1 MRQTVYLRQFLI
13 MFILLTAT
21 SFTLYG
27 QTGYQEF
34 FNRSL
39 EINNT
44 GMLVLGSW
52 AVGNIAVGTYG
63 WIRNEGDRKYFN
75 QMNLFWNTVNLSIAG
90 FALYKNYHTDASLF
104 DAQEILARHLQ
115 TEKILLI
122 NSALDIGYIGTGF
135 LLRHLSTKSDQRS
148 ELLNGYG
155 KSLILQGGF
164 LFVFDLCL
172 YGILRNQRL
181 DFLDGLNIGILPGLN
196 GFQFVLNM

>member
-75 QMNLFWNTVNLSIAG
+75 QMNLFWNLINVTIAG
-90 FALYKNYHTDASLF
+90 FALHGNSGTDITALS
-104 DAQEILARHLQ
+104 DSEIISKHLQ

-122 NSALDIGYIGTGF
+122 NSGLDIGYIGAGYLMRHFSGSSKNRTDLLRGYGNSVMLQGTF
-135 LLRHLSTKSDQRS
+135 LLVFDTVL
-148 ELLNGYG
+148 Y
-155 KSLILQGGF
+155 LILWDHRISFPVDLQAGF
-164 LFVFDLCL
+164 ISGSLVP
-172 YGILRNQRL
+172 GIR
-181 DFLDGLNIGILPGLN
+181 FT
-196 GFQFVLNM
+196 F